1 MSVNRDSQS
10 RVERCSRFTV
20 ALLLGLASVLLL
32 PGPARADR
40 VVLLPVTGGPDEL
53 VEDVEQQL
61 VVTLRRLGHEP
72 VSDPVPVGTEPPPP
86 PQSAEDFEAI
96 AAMQQADW
104 ALHVAVEPGDAGGY
118 WLRLRAGYAPRQRL
132 EALRAEVRRSREA
145 DRYRELLG
153 ALLRPEGLGAD
164 AGRLGGEDAAARA
177 AEAQRD
183 EQPTTETGAEE
194 APAEDEPQQQEA
206 PAQDEA
212 TPDDSPQEP
221 GLHLPYEEPPP
232 RPDDGFYATAGLGL
246 APIVRHDPRAL
257 GGTLGTVG
265 LRMALGKRYDARGM
279 HWRAGVDL
287 VLGDS
292 NGFTLVGGA
301 LYDALDLGPFVLGAS
316 AELGLHKATSGNDV
330 WQLMGRVGAVAR
342 LPLSQKLFVEAS
354 LPELTVYSANG
365 GGLTLGGSARVGLAF

>member
-1 MSVNRDSQS
+1 MSVNRDSQL
-10 RVERCSRFTV
+10 RVERRSRFTI
-20 ALLLGLASVLLL
+20 ALLLGLAPVLA
-32 PGPARADR
+32 PGLAHADR
-40 VVLLPVTGGPDEL
+40 VVLLPVGGGPDEL

-61 VVTLRRLGHEP
+61 VVTLRQLGHEP

-104 ALHVAVEPGDAGGY
+104 ALHVEIEPGDSAGY

-132 EALRAEVRRSREA
+132 EELRAEVRRSREA
-145 DRYRELLG
+145 ERYRELLG

-164 AGRLGGEDAAARA
+164 AARLGGEDTTARE
-177 AEAQRD
+177 AEAPQA
-183 EQPTTETGAEE
+183 EAPQEE
-194 APAEDEPQQQEA
+194 APEDGEPQQEA
-206 PAQDEA
+206 PAPEEEA
-212 TPDDSPQEP
+212 APAGPSQEP

-232 RPDDGFYATAGLGL
+232 RPDDGLYATGGLGL

-257 GGTLGTVG
+257 GGTLATVG
-265 LRMALGKRYDARGM
+265 LRMALGKRYDAGGM

-301 LYDALDLGPFVLGAS
+301 VYDALDLGPFVLGAG
-316 AELGLHKATSGNDV
+316 AELGLHKATTGNDV
-330 WQLMGRVGAVAR
+330 WQLMGRIAAVAR

-365 GGLTLGGSARVGLAF
+365 GGLTLGGAVRVGFAF